1 MKYNTSN
8 TPVSVV
14 EYVLISRQWE
24 TEEENEA
31 AFSEDDHIEFWQD
44 DRVEARHNVQVQK
57 QLEEVFG

>member
-1 MKYNTSN
+1 M
-8 TPVSVV
+8 SVV

-57 QLEEVFG
+57 QLEEVFFG